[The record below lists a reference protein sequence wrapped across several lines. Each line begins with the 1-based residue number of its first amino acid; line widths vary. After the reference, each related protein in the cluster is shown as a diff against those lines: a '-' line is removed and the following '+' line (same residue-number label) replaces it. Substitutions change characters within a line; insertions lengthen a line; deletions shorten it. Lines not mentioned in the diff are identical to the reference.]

1 MGDLG
6 DALDGL
12 PDGALVPVGWIR
24 DQLRSEPA
32 DEEDGVAD
40 LTVQEVADELD
51 RAPSTVRG
59 WLGEGELDGYRFR
72 GREWRITREALQAFL
87 EEERNGDGSRSGGD
101 LGSWREEVAG
111 GGG

>member
-1 MGDLG
+1 MGDLR

-12 PDGALVPVGWIR
+12 PDSALVPVGWIR
-24 DQLRSEPA
+24 EQLHSEPA
-32 DEEDGVAD
+32 DEDQGVAD

-72 GREWRITREALQAFL
+72 GREWRIPREALEAFL
-87 EEERNGDGSRSGGD
+87 EEERGNGRRPSAD
-101 LGSWREEVAG
+101 LGSWRKEVAG

>member
-1 MGDLG
+1 MGDLR

-12 PDGALVPVGWIR
+12 PDSALVPVGWIR

-32 DEEDGVAD
+32 DEDEGVAD

-59 WLGEGELDGYRFR
+59 WLGDGDLQGYRFR
-72 GREWRITREALQAFL
+72 DREWRIPREALQAFL
-87 EEERNGDGSRSGGD
+87 EEERNGDGSGASPD

-111 GGG
+111 GG